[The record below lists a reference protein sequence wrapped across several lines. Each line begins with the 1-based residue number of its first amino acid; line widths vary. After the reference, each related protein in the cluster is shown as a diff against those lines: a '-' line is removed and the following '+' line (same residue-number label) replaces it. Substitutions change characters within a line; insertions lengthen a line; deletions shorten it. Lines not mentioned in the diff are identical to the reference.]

1 MKIFSHQVLQTKKY
15 MKILL
20 INELKFVNESVYDK
34 NIINNI
40 EVQKE
45 KKEHL
50 TYVWKELEELKKLN
64 FKPEIILAFV
74 NNEPFQHII
83 NK

>member
-1 MKIFSHQVLQTKKY
+1 MGESSAQTGIRELKEETGLESEFIKEIGMIGNFFTSSFTNKKIHE
-15 MKILL
+15 ILL

-45 KKEHL
+45 KKN
-50 TYVWKELEELKKLN
+50 T
-64 FKPEIILAFV
+64 
-74 NNEPFQHII
+74 
-83 NK
+83 

>member
-1 MKIFSHQVLQTKKY
+1 MGESSAQTGIRELKEETGLESEFIKEIGMIENFFTSSFTNKKIHE
-15 MKILL
+15 ILL

-45 KKEHL
+45 KKN
-50 TYVWKELEELKKLN
+50 T
-64 FKPEIILAFV
+64 
-74 NNEPFQHII
+74 
-83 NK
+83 